1 MDISN
6 MVSRNM
12 ATVLQRGKK
21 KTWYAVYRDLNGKQ
35 RWNRVKE
42 ASDRKGAQ
50 AAADL
55 LEATAQKKKNAQ
67 ALRKTFSDLYRE
79 FYGQSLPT
87 TTVRAYAQG
96 WLAQKKPEAADSTYR
111 AYDQVIALLLD
122 FLKERIDQDLADIS
136 KSDLVAFRNHYTTK
150 IGAGR
155 VNFYVKV
162 LRMFFRAAHR
172 DGYLLENPAA
182 YLEIVRNRSNERRR
196 PFTVEEIRS
205 VLSIADPEWQSLI
218 RLGLYTG
225 QRLADLAAL
234 TWSNVDLESNEIRLT
249 TRKTDRRLTIPIAGP
264 LREHL
269 VSSAGKDDP
278 AGPLHPKAFSTLSKD
293 GRAASL
299 SNEFVGLLSQA
310 GFREE
315 QTHKGRG
322 IGRNAKRRTSKL
334 SFHSLRH
341 TAVSLLKD
349 AGIPQATVMELIGHD
364 SEQMSA
370 LYTHVGREAL
380 QKAAA
385 ALPEV

>member
-1 MDISN
+1 
-6 MVSRNM
+6 M

-21 KTWYAVYRDLNGKQ
+21 KAWYAVYRDLNGKQ
-35 RWNRVKE
+35 RWSRVKE

-67 ALRKTFSDLYRE
+67 ALRKAFSDLYRE
-79 FYGQSLPT
+79 FYGQSMPT
-87 TTVRAYAQG
+87 TTVRAYAKS
-96 WLAQKKPEAADSTYR
+96 WLAQKKPEAAESTYR
-111 AYDQVIALLLD
+111 AYDQVITLLLE
-122 FLKERIDQDLADIS
+122 FLKKRIDQDLAVIT

-172 DGYLLENPAA
+172 DAYLLENPAA
-182 YLEIVRNRSNERRR
+182 YLETVRNRANERRR
-196 PFTVEEIRS
+196 PFTIEEIRS
-205 VLSIADPEWQSLI
+205 LLSIADPEWKSLI

-234 TWSNVDLESNEIRLT
+234 TWANVDLERNEIRLT
-249 TRKTDRRLTIPIAGP
+249 TRKTGRRLTIPIAGP
-264 LREHL
+264 LREYL
-269 VSSAGKDDP
+269 VSVSGSDDL
-278 AGPLHPKAFSTLSKD
+278 AAPLHLKAFNTLAKD

-322 IGRNAKRRTSKL
+322 IGRNTKRAASKL

-370 LYTHVGREAL
+370 LYTHVGRESFE
-380 QKAAA
+380 KAAA
-385 ALPEV
+385 ALPEL

>member
-1 MDISN
+1 
-6 MVSRNM
+6 
-12 ATVLQRGKK
+12 
-21 KTWYAVYRDLNGKQ
+21 
-35 RWNRVKE
+35 
-42 ASDRKGAQ
+42 
-50 AAADL
+50 
-55 LEATAQKKKNAQ
+55 
-67 ALRKTFSDLYRE
+67 
-79 FYGQSLPT
+79 
-87 TTVRAYAQG
+87 
-96 WLAQKKPEAADSTYR
+96 
-111 AYDQVIALLLD
+111 
-122 FLKERIDQDLADIS
+122 LKERIDQDLADIS
-136 KSDLVAFRNHYTTK
+136 KSDLVAFRNHYTAK

-249 TRKTDRRLTIPIAGP
+249 TRKTGRRLTIPIAGP

-278 AGPLHPKAFSTLSKD
+278 AGPLHPKAFSTLSKN

-380 QKAAA
+380 EKAAA

>member
-1 MDISN
+1 MDVSN
-6 MVSRNM
+6 TLADAC
-12 ATVLQRGKK
+12 ATVLQRGRK

-35 RWNRVKE
+35 RWSRVKE

-67 ALRKTFSDLYRE
+67 ALRKAFSDLYRE
-79 FYGQSLPT
+79 FYGQSMPT

-96 WLAQKKPEAADSTYR
+96 WLAQKKPESADSTYR
-111 AYDQVIALLLD
+111 AYDQVITLFLE
-122 FLKERIDQDLADIS
+122 FLKERANQDLAEIT
-136 KSDLVAFRNHYTTK
+136 KSDLVGFRNHYATQ

-162 LRMFFRAAHR
+162 LRMFFRGAHR

-182 YLEIVRNRSNERRR
+182 YLETIRNRSNDRRR
-196 PFTVEEIRS
+196 PLSVDEIRS
-205 VLSIADPEWQSLI
+205 LLSIADPEWQSLI

-225 QRLADLAAL
+225 QRLADLALL
-234 TWSNVDLESNEIRLT
+234 TWSNVDLQRNEIRLT
-249 TRKTDRRLTIPIAGP
+249 ARKTGRRLTIPIAGS

-269 VSSAGKDDP
+269 ESLADNDNPVA
-278 AGPLHPKAFSTLSKD
+278 PLHPKAFSTLQKD
-293 GRAASL
+293 HRAASL
-299 SNEFVGLLSQA
+299 SNQFVGLLAQA
-310 GFREE
+310 GLREA

-322 IGRNAKRRTSKL
+322 IGRNAKRRASKL

-349 AGIPQATVMELIGHD
+349 AGVPQATVMELIGHN

-370 LYTHVGREAL
+370 LYTHVGINAL
-380 QKAAA
+380 RDAAA
-385 ALPEV
+385 VLPKL

>member
-1 MDISN
+1 
-6 MVSRNM
+6 M

-21 KTWYAVYRDLNGKQ
+21 KAWYAVYRDLNGRQ

-67 ALRKTFSDLYRE
+67 SLRKAFGDLYRE
-79 FYGQSLPT
+79 FYGQSMPT

-111 AYDQVIALLLD
+111 AYDQVIALLLE
-122 FLKERIDQDLADIS
+122 FLKERADQDLADIT

-162 LRMFFRAAHR
+162 SRMFFRAAHR
-172 DGYLLENPAA
+172 DGYLLDNPAA
-182 YLEIVRNRSNERRR
+182 YLETVRNRANERRQ

-205 VLSIADPEWQSLI
+205 LLSIADPEWQSLI

-225 QRLADLAAL
+225 QRLADLALL
-234 TWSNVDLESNEIRLT
+234 TWSNVDLERNEIRLT
-249 TRKTDRRLTIPIAGP
+249 TRKTGRRLTIPIAGP
-264 LREHL
+264 LREYL
-269 VSSAGKDDP
+269 ASLSGSDNLA
-278 AGPLHPKAFSTLSKD
+278 APLHPKAFSTLQKD
-293 GRAASL
+293 NRAAGL
-299 SNEFVGLLSQA
+299 SNQFAGLLAQA
-310 GFREE
+310 GLREE

-322 IGRNAKRRTSKL
+322 IGRNAKRAASKL

-380 QKAAA
+380 EKAAA
-385 ALPEV
+385 ALPEL